1 MGTSRRSFLKESF
14 GLAVPA
20 LVSGCASVDRF
31 FLGDKRVLDNEV
43 LIVGGGLSGLVAALE
58 LKKNRIPYRLVEAR
72 PSLGGRVQ
80 TLQSLADINIPM
92 ELGADLFGDLSVETH
107 ALLKEL
113 QIGKVRVQLG
123 EPKNYYQFENRFFSY
138 KELQKQIHPVNQH
151 VLKIRANLM
160 NHLNRDIE
168 VVRQDEWR
176 LLDQESA
183 LSYLSR
189 VPVNISMSGL
199 AFIEDAG
206 HLEFGIGLRK
216 ISALQM
222 ILRWQQMQ
230 KFLQPSQAHYQV
242 EGGNIEMIRALNQR
256 VGGVIPEYL
265 VRTQYEL
272 QQIIDRGFIFECHF
286 KTAAGFELLFAK
298 NIIFTL
304 PMAAYERIRGLKEL
318 DYSEE
323 RKIFFKENRMGAH
336 SKILVGV
343 DTLGELPNSFLSSK
357 GQGRWVCNGLQ
368 GGGADENRIRIQTLA
383 NDEAINAGE
392 EQIQEFCKDLARWS
406 GVEKKAAFKDDKY
419 VVNWSSKSDFRGSK
433 SFLAMGDLGKMFP
446 RLLEPE
452 LEGRMYFAGES
463 QNLSWTG
470 SLEGAII
477 SGKRATRHF
486 IQRLKS

>member
-1 MGTSRRSFLKESF
+1 MAL
-14 GLAVPA
+14 PA

-72 PSLGGRVQ
+72 PNLGGRVQ
-80 TLQSLADINIPM
+80 TLQSLDDIEVPM
-92 ELGADLFGDLSVETH
+92 ELGADIFGDLSVETH
-107 ALLKEL
+107 TLLKEL
-113 QIGKVRVQLG
+113 QVEKVRVQLG
-123 EPKNYYQFENRFFSY
+123 EAKNYYQFENRFFSY
-138 KELQKQIHPVNQH
+138 KDLQKQIQPVNQH
-151 VLKIRANLM
+151 ILKVRANLM
-160 NHLNRDIE
+160 SQLNRDIE

-183 LSYLSR
+183 LNYLSR
-189 VPVNISMSGL
+189 VPVSISIAGL

-206 HLEFGIGLRK
+206 HLEFGVGLRK
-216 ISALQM
+216 ISALQL
-222 ILRWQQMQ
+222 ILRWHQMQ
-230 KFLQPSQAHYQV
+230 KFLQPSQAYYQV
-242 EGGNIEMIRALNQR
+242 EGGNIEMIRALTQR

-265 VRTQYEL
+265 VRTQYEF

-286 KTAAGFELLFAK
+286 KTATGSELLFAK

-304 PMAAYERIRGLKEL
+304 PMAACERIRGLKNL

-323 RKIFFKENRMGAH
+323 RKTFFSESRMGAH

-343 DTLGELPNSFLSSK
+343 DSLGELPNSFLSSK
-357 GQGRWVCNGLQ
+357 GQGRWIRNGLH
-368 GGGADENRIRIQTLA
+368 GRSGVDDRIRMQTLA
-383 NDEAINAGE
+383 NEEAMNAGE

-406 GVEKKAAFKDDKY
+406 GSDKKASFKDDKY
-419 VVNWSSKSDFRGSK
+419 VINWSSKNDYRGSK
-433 SFLAMGDLGKMFP
+433 SFLTMGDVSKMYP

-452 LEGRMYFAGES
+452 LDGRMYFAGES
-463 QNLSWTG
+463 QNLGWTG

-486 IQRLKS
+486 IQRLKA